1 MGFRRMKTL
10 ARKWLMPLIVSLVF
24 ALALPAHAFAKPRDD
39 AGPPSARPNKS
50 ERASPANTRMKSP
63 EEAAR
68 QAARQHDA
76 ARVLSVRT
84 VKQGNR
90 TVHVVKLLTRDGV
103 VKTVRVPADGR

>member
-1 MGFRRMKTL
+1 MKNLT
-10 ARKWLMPLIVSLVF
+10 RNWLLPLFASLVL
-24 ALALPAHAFAKPRDD
+24 ALALSADAFAKPRESG
-39 AGPPSARPNKS
+39 GPPAARPNNS
-50 ERASPANTRMKSP
+50 ARAPAANARSKSP

-84 VKQGNR
+84 VQQGNR
-90 TVHVVKLLTRDGV
+90 KVHVVKLLTRDGV